1 MALWEAGGCPL
12 LETLPPN
19 VVPSPPPPYDPF
31 FVGGKRRVSC
41 SEGSDCNAAWF
52 QIYKRPRHANISSL
66 SLPSSSSAP
75 TRSSTPVESTPA
87 PARAFFVRPCQPS
100 PAPTSG
106 YLDLDREDYEF
117 SDPDPDPEVENEP
130 YPTFDY
136 AFDHNCFP
144 NAPPLAGVVTG
155 GGGCSMERTA
165 SGLSI
170 SSGTTHASSTR
181 QQQELGLLEDLEASQ
196 LVRDHAANF
205 VRRSRNN
212 SRHERVLR
220 TLINPKNREAEF
232 PIDEAALESIFSAAN
247 AIFFASR
254 LSKRV
259 TWDWSHESAPQYQSS
274 VIGTTALRRCRKLG
288 GYETLIVLSRPIL
301 MSSNFSRRLLIST
314 FLHELIHSYLF
325 VSCGFK
331 AKESGGHTEGFHQI
345 AAVIDRW
352 AGPEHLRLREM
363 EADLES
369 YRSEPEGTQERD
381 IYLRGQGPQIQCEQA
396 HRVSSPGIE
405 REGRVLRPTRYPED
419 SHLPI
424 LRLQPHRH
432 LQSRAQTGLHRQ
444 YDSQRSY
451 HHAHHTH
458 HYHSHPVHHEAK
470 FHHHR
475 RSDDWDE
482 WIDDRW
488 HGGPAQAKSSFPSPA
503 PIHFPVSVPV
513 SVPVTLPIRT
523 LDPRGPEEGGVY
535 VGYGA

>member
-1 MALWEAGGCPL
+1 MALWEAGGRPL
-12 LETLPPN
+12 LETLPPDI
-19 VVPSPPPPYDPF
+19 VPSPPPPYDPF

-52 QIYKRPRHANISSL
+52 HIYKRPRHANISSL
-66 SLPSSSSAP
+66 SLPSSGGVP
-75 TRSSTPVESTPA
+75 TRPSTPVESTPA

-100 PAPTSG
+100 PAPASG
-106 YLDLDREDYEF
+106 YLDPDREEYEF
-117 SDPDPDPEVENEP
+117 SDPDPEPDIQNEP
-130 YPTFDY
+130 YAASDY
-136 AFDHNCFP
+136 AVEHNRFP
-144 NAPPLAGVVTG
+144 NASPLAGALTE
-155 GGGCSMERTA
+155 GGGCPMERTA

-181 QQQELGLLEDLEASQ
+181 EQQELGLLGDLEASQ
-196 LVRDHAANF
+196 LVREHVANF

-254 LSKRV
+254 LSNRV
-259 TWDWSHESAPQYQSS
+259 TWDWSHESAPQYQNS

-369 YRSEPEGTQERD
+369 YRAEPEDTLERRV
-381 IYLRGQGPQIQCEQA
+381 YLQGHGSQIQCGQA
-396 HRVSSPGIE
+396 PLVSSTE
-405 REGRVLRPTRYPED
+405 VEQEGRILRPARHTD
-419 SHLPI
+419 DKIPI
-424 LRLQPHRH
+424 LRLQPHR
-432 LQSRAQTGLHRQ
+432 LPLSRSQSGLHRQ
-444 YDSQRSY
+444 YDMHRPHNHTYY
-451 HHAHHTH
+451 HQAHST
-458 HYHSHPVHHEAK
+458 YHETKFYHP
-470 FHHHR
+470 R
-475 RSDDWDE
+475 RNDDWDE

-488 HGGPAQAKSSFPSPA
+488 HGRSVQANSSISSSA
-503 PIHFPVSVPV
+503 PIVFPVSVPV
-513 SVPVTLPIRT
+513 SVPHTIPIRT
-523 LDPRGPEEGGVY
+523 LSPGGPEEGGVY

>member
-1 MALWEAGGCPL
+1 MALWEAGGRPL

-19 VVPSPPPPYDPF
+19 TVPSPPPPYDPY

-41 SEGSDCNAAWF
+41 SEGSDCNAGWLL
-52 QIYKRPRHANISSL
+52 IYKRPRHANISSL
-66 SLPSSSSAP
+66 SLPSSGGVL
-75 TRSSTPVESTPA
+75 TRPSTPVESTPA
-87 PARAFFVRPCQPS
+87 PARAFFVRSCQPS
-100 PAPTSG
+100 PASASG
-106 YLDLDREDYEF
+106 YLDPDREDYEF
-117 SDPDPDPEVENEP
+117 SDPEPEIENEP
-130 YPTFDY
+130 YPAFDY
-136 AFDHNCFP
+136 AAEHNCFP
-144 NAPPLAGVVTG
+144 NASSLAGSVTG
-155 GGGCSMERTA
+155 VGGCSMERTA

-181 QQQELGLLEDLEASQ
+181 EQQELGLLGDLEASQ
-196 LVRDHAANF
+196 LVRDHVANF

-254 LSKRV
+254 LSNRV

-369 YRSEPEGTQERD
+369 YRAEPEGTQERD
-381 IYLRGQGPQIQCEQA
+381 VYLRGQGSQFQCEQA
-396 HRVSSPGIE
+396 QWVSSSGIE
-405 REGRVLRPTRYPED
+405 RDGRVLRSTRYPDD

-424 LRLQPHRH
+424 LRLQPHRL
-432 LQSRAQTGLHRQ
+432 LQSRSQTGLHRQ
-444 YDSQRSY
+444 YDNQRHH
-451 HHAHHTH
+451 HHAHHIH
-458 HYHSHPVHHEAK
+458 NHHSHPIHHEAK
-470 FHHHR
+470 FDHHR

-488 HGGPAQAKSSFPSPA
+488 HGRPQAKFSISSST
-503 PIHFPVSVPV
+503 PIQFPVSVPV
-513 SVPVTLPIRT
+513 SVPVTVPIRT
-523 LDPRGPEEGGVY
+523 LNLGGPEEGGVY